1 MALWVFFTVLTVVAL
16 VWVMHPVIWP
26 SKDIIEEQAFER
38 AVYRDQLQ
46 ELERDAERGLINE
59 KEKESA
65 LNEVSRRLLG
75 VQASKDPLKSLPS
88 STTAT
93 SVMAV
98 VSVAAITI
106 FSGLLYNKLGNP
118 KMPDQPQDV
127 RIENAA
133 KNNDMAAMIVQVQRY
148 LRKNPTDLKGWQVL
162 APALRRAER
171 FNEAG
176 NAYAKI
182 MQLDKPTAPI
192 LVDYA
197 ESLLLGNQGLP
208 NEQVRK
214 ALKAAL
220 ALDKTNA
227 KGRFYWAM
235 TLQQDG
241 FPQKALKEWRTL
253 LDQNPQN
260 EELQT
265 AVRRQMASL
274 EGKGQSKATGSETA
288 ETAKIPALDKDQR
301 DAAAGMSPQERQA
314 MIASM
319 VERLATRL
327 KEDGS
332 DLGGWQRLIRARMV
346 LGQKDAAVAALKT
359 AKDNFKNDE
368 QALARLAQLSS
379 ELGL

>member
-1 MALWVFFTVLTVVAL
+1 MALWVIFTVLTVVVL

-26 SKDIIEEQAFER
+26 SKDLIEEQAFER

-46 ELERDAERGLINE
+46 ELERDAERGIINE

-75 VQASKDPLKSLPS
+75 VQASKVSLEPLPS

-93 SVMAV
+93 SIVAV
-98 VSVAAITI
+98 VSVVAITG
-106 FSGLLYNKLGNP
+106 FSGFVYNKLGNP
-118 KMPDQPQDV
+118 TMPDQPQDV

-133 KNNDMAAMIVQVQRY
+133 KNGDMAAMIVQVQRY
-148 LRKNPTDLKGWQVL
+148 LRKNPTDLKGWRVL

-176 NAYAKI
+176 EAYAKI

-208 NEQVRK
+208 NEKVRK

-220 ALDKTNA
+220 ELDETHA

-235 TLQQDG
+235 ALQQDG
-241 FPQKALKEWRTL
+241 FRQEALKEWRIL
-253 LDQNPQN
+253 LDQNPTN
-260 EELQT
+260 PDLQT
-265 AVRRQMASL
+265 AVRRQMAAL
-274 EGKGQSKATGSETA
+274 QGQDQGQAKGNETS

-332 DLGGWQRLIRARMV
+332 DLGGWQRLIRARVV

>member
-1 MALWVFFTVLTVVAL
+1 MALWVIFTVLTVVVL

-26 SKDIIEEQAFER
+26 SKDLVEEQAFER

-46 ELERDAERGLINE
+46 ELERDAERGIINE

-75 VQASKDPLKSLPS
+75 VQASKGSLENLPS

-93 SVMAV
+93 SVVAV
-98 VSVAAITI
+98 ISVVAITG
-106 FSGLLYNKLGNP
+106 FTGLVYNKLGNP

-133 KNNDMAAMIVQVQRY
+133 KNGDMAAMIVQVQRY
-148 LRKNPTDLKGWQVL
+148 LRKNPTDLKGWRVL

-176 NAYAKI
+176 EAYAKI
-182 MQLDKPTAPI
+182 MQLDKPTAPV

-208 NEQVRK
+208 NEKVRK

-220 ALDKTNA
+220 ELDKTHA

-235 TLQQDG
+235 ALQQDG

-253 LDQNPQN
+253 LDQNPKN
-260 EELQT
+260 LELQM
-265 AVRRQMASL
+265 AVQRQIASL
-274 EGKGQSKATGSETA
+274 KDQVKGNEA
-288 ETAKIPALDKDQR
+288 AKIPALDKDQR
-301 DAAAGMSPQERQA
+301 DAAAGMSPKERQA

-359 AKDNFKNDE
+359 AKDNFKNNE